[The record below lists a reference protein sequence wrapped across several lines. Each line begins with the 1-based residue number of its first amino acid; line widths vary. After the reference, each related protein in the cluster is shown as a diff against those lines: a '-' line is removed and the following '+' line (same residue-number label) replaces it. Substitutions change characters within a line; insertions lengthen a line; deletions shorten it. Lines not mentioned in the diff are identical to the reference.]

1 MTTADAGRDPNH
13 ANLAVVAEF
22 RSNAGRV
29 GGYFA
34 DTPLLLL
41 TTTGARTGIPRTRP
55 LTYLLVNDRYVVV
68 AANAGALGHPDWFHN
83 LVSDPEVVIE
93 IGETTSPATAVVLSV
108 DQRETLLVRFER
120 AYPVLASYR
129 ASARRKIPVV
139 ALYPHQSLRPAPSAS
154 PSTG

>member
-1 MTTADAGRDPNH
+1 MTTAEPDRDPNH
-13 ANLAVVAEF
+13 ANRAVVAEF

-55 LTYLLVNDRYVVV
+55 LTYLLDNDRYVVV
-68 AANAGALGHPDWFHN
+68 AANAGAPGHPDRFHN

-93 IGETTSPATAVVLSV
+93 TGETTSPATAVVLGG
-108 DQRETLLVRFER
+108 DQREALLVRFER
-120 AYPVLASYR
+120 TYPVTASYR
-129 ASARRKIPVV
+129 AKTHWKFPVA